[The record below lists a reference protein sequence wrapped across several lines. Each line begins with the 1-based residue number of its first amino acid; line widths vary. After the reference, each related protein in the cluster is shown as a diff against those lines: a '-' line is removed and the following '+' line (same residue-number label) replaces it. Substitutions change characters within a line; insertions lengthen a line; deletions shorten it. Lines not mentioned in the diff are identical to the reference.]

1 MLETRLRAALIQ
13 WLRADPYLDATLNAV
28 TEEAPSR
35 TAVPWLGIVASAS
48 ADWSAKDRRGRE
60 VRVAFELHLR
70 GDDPATGAILSGAVE
85 ARIENLPKAQAGFDV
100 ISAQFLRAR
109 VEQRSANQRAM
120 LLEYRFRLLEAD

>member
-1 MLETRLRAALIQ
+1 MLETRLRAALIE
-13 WLRADPYLDATLNAV
+13 WLRADPYLETMLNTV

-35 TAVPWLGIVASAS
+35 TAVPWLGIVTSAS
-48 ADWSAKDRRGRE
+48 TDWSTKERPGRE

-70 GDDPATGAILSGAVE
+70 GDDPATGPILSGAVE
-85 ARIENLPKAQAGFDV
+85 ARIEGLPKAQSGFEV
-100 ISAQFLRAR
+100 ITAQFLRAR